1 MPKKTPRQHA
11 RSQVSQPRAA
21 PIPKQPKNTPKWR
34 HRRKLKANPTIPAI
48 QAIPAGY
55 EDDARAI
62 RELTADGLP
71 VTPEYIQLYKE
82 LEEELREAEIL
93 SSALGRLH
101 VSHPWRTNPEPK
113 RRRADAIDDC
123 PHNRSWNLTFPQP
136 TTRPKAGD
144 RRPKPMTTARRGD
157 SWNNL
162 LN

>member
-34 HRRKLKANPTIPAI
+34 HRRKLKANPTVPAI

-62 RELTADGLP
+62 RELTPDGLP

-93 SSALGRLH
+93 SSALGRLY
-101 VSHPWRTNPEPK
+101 VSHPTYQSRAQEPT
-113 RRRADAIDDC
+113 
-123 PHNRSWNLTFPQP
+123 P
-136 TTRPKAGD
+136 
-144 RRPKPMTTARRGD
+144 
-157 SWNNL
+157 
-162 LN
+162 